1 MITEESRML
10 EMIGWY
16 QEQYRILH
24 DRCDS
29 LTSRVRAAEAEVK
42 ALRQKLEECSL
53 HHGGGV
59 TQMME
64 ELE

>member
-16 QEQYRILH
+16 QEQHRILR

-42 ALRQKLEECSL
+42 ALRQKLEEEWQA
-53 HHGGGV
+53 GWNAA
-59 TQMME
+59 QE